1 MYYVYG
7 KQEGDKQFKP
17 INAKGVRVKKS
28 DAEVFQ
34 TREEALEFVDKH
46 QAHLKP
52 GAELS
57 VRKG

>member
-7 KQEGDKQFKP
+7 KQETDKQFKP
-17 INAKGVRVKKS
+17 INAKGVRVSKT

-34 TREEALEFVDKH
+34 TREEAKAFVDKH
-46 QAHLKP
+46 SEHLKP

-57 VRKG
+57 IRKG

>member
-7 KQEGDKQFKP
+7 KREGDKQFKP
-17 INAKGVRVKKS
+17 INARGIRVTKA

-34 TREEALEFVDKH
+34 TREEALAFIEKYTPKLRD
-46 QAHLKP
+46 